1 MVMTGLFGR
10 PADPLMKENAKKAKE
25 FKKLV
30 KGKRYDEAI
39 RLGTEYLRKVPH
51 NQDVLFTMGGIYH
64 MRGMHR
70 AAISYLDKALEIG
83 SYDTDALLLKARSHR
98 SLGETKRTVQCCK
111 KIQEVDP
118 KNAAAAE
125 MLQQAGS
132 DL

>member
-1 MVMTGLFGR
+1 MTGLFGR
-10 PADPLMKENAKKAKE
+10 PADPRMKENAKKAKE

-30 KGKRYDEAI
+30 KDKKYDEAV
-39 RLGTEYLRKVPH
+39 RSGAEYLRKVPN

-83 SYDTDALLLKARSHR
+83 SYDTDALLLKARSHH
-98 SLGETKRTVQCCK
+98 SLGEMRRTVQCCK
-111 KIQEVDP
+111 RIQEVDP
-118 KNAAAAE
+118 KSAAAAE
-125 MLQQAGS
+125 LLRQAES

>member
-1 MVMTGLFGR
+1 MTGLFGR
-10 PADPLMKENAKKAKE
+10 PADPRMKENAKKAKE

-30 KGKRYDEAI
+30 KDKKYDKAV
-39 RLGTEYLRKVPH
+39 RLGAEYLRKVPN

-64 MRGMHR
+64 MKGMHK

-98 SLGETKRTVQCCK
+98 SLGEMKRTIQCCK

-118 KNAAAAE
+118 KNAIAAE
-125 MLQQAGS
+125 LLQDAES

>member
-1 MVMTGLFGR
+1 MTGLFGR
-10 PADPLMKENAKKAKE
+10 PADPRMKENAKKAKE

-30 KGKRYDEAI
+30 KDKKYDEAV
-39 RLGTEYLRKVPH
+39 RLGAEYLRKVPN

-83 SYDTDALLLKARSHR
+83 SYDTDALLLKARSHH
-98 SLGETKRTVQCCK
+98 SLGEMRPTVQCCK

-118 KNAAAAE
+118 KSAAAAE
-125 MLQQAGS
+125 LLRQAES

>member
-1 MVMTGLFGR
+1 MTGLFGR
-10 PADPLMKENAKKAKE
+10 PADPRMRENAKKAKE

-30 KGKRYDEAI
+30 KDKKYDEAV
-39 RLGTEYLRKVPH
+39 RLGAEYLRKVPN

-83 SYDTDALLLKARSHR
+83 SYDTDALLLKARSHHR
-98 SLGETKRTVQCCK
+98 LGEAKRTVQCCK

-118 KNAAAAE
+118 KNMAAAE
-125 MLQQAGS
+125 LLRQAES
-132 DL
+132 NL